1 MIGKRNDMRITTVRS
16 TLKDVQKEKKH
27 KKTPATISERDKE
40 TSKLLKVLIVI
51 MPILMVGI
59 LVAGIWQSVSEYV
72 ENNPLVQL
80 GSDAPESI
88 KYTDAEDEELK
99 KQEELEYMFK
109 IVDAA
114 HPIDDTYK
122 VDVKKY
128 DEIEVNAKMLSSL
141 KEMMSAAEKEGF
153 KPVIKYGY
161 ISVEKQE
168 KLYREKVNE
177 LMEDKGYTLV
187 RAESIAKDY
196 VAVGGCSEFQTGL
209 LIKISDGENPKEDFS
224 KTKLYRWLAANSMD
238 YGFVVRYPEY
248 KKSFTG
254 KDFDATVFRYVGKE
268 HAKKMFTYN
277 MCIEEYYD
285 YAKLAV

>member
-1 MIGKRNDMRITTVRS
+1 MIGKKNDMRITTVRS
-16 TLKDVQKEKKH
+16 TLKDVKKEKKH
-27 KKTPATISERDKE
+27 KKTAATISERDKE

-51 MPILMVGI
+51 MPVIMVGI
-59 LVAGIWQSVSEYV
+59 LVIGIWCAVSEYV
-72 ENNPLVQL
+72 RENPLIQL
-80 GSDAPESI
+80 DDDAPESI
-88 KYTDAEDEELK
+88 AYSKPEDENEK
-99 KQEELEYMFK
+99 KQKELEYMFR

-122 VDVKKY
+122 VTVKKY
-128 DEIEVNAKMLSSL
+128 NDTEVNEKMLSGL
-141 KEMMSAAEKEGF
+141 KKMMAAAEKEGF

-161 ISVEKQE
+161 ISVEQQQ
-168 KLYREKVNE
+168 KLYQKKVKE
-177 LMEDKGYTLV
+177 LMDDKGYTLV

-209 LIKISDGENPKEDFS
+209 LIKMSDGENPSADFS
-224 KTKLYRWLAANSMD
+224 TTKLYRWLASHSND

-254 KDFDATVFRYVGKE
+254 KDFDATVFRYVGAE

-277 MCIEEYYD
+277 MCIEEYYE